1 MTTRVRFAPSPT
13 GYLHIGSARTAL
25 FNYLYARHT
34 GGKFLLRIEDT
45 DLARS
50 TEESTRSI
58 LDGLAWLELDQ
69 DEEIVFQSDNADKHR
84 ATAKKL
90 LAEGKAYRDFTP
102 KAEPNDANVKDAIK
116 DRARANQGEKNL
128 RDNPYRDL
136 TAEESNKRAAAGEPF
151 AIRLK
156 VPDVR
161 TGSGS
166 DRVPAVLKTSFE
178 DAVYGLQ
185 ERDYA
190 ETEDLVLLRSDGHPL
205 YNLAVV
211 CDDIEM
217 QITHVIRGQDHLTNT
232 HKQILIYEALGIT
245 PPTFAHLPLIM
256 APNKGKLSKRKHGEV
271 VSMTTYRDAGF
282 LAAAFRNFLALLGW
296 SAGEEKEIYSLVEL
310 IETFSLDGIHRS
322 NAVFNFTENDP
333 RKWTDDK
340 AQWMNAEYIRTMP
353 IGELLPFV
361 KAELKSAKLWREE
374 YEEQLS
380 VVSGQLSE
388 DADTLQKPARS
399 KGEMIRTPP
408 SVSSPQIS
416 KSSSDEMQKTAREQ
430 GRYIQPEIG
439 SSEWFENTIN
449 LIRQRFFTLKDFSS
463 QGRAYFSEDYDFDP
477 AAIAKNLTKFPE
489 LKTWLPEL
497 ADRFEAEFG
506 DSVSSPHVSK
516 GYGEAANWPPANAG
530 GSDTF
535 TEANIELVVKAFTE
549 EKGTKLGVIMNG
561 ARTLITGV
569 AVGPSMLSVFE
580 VIGLERIIMRLRSHV
595 AWNS

>member
-1 MTTRVRFAPSPT
+1 MTVRVRFAPSPT

-25 FNYLYARHT
+25 FNYLYARHV

-58 LDGLAWLELDQ
+58 LDGLAWLELDH

-84 ATAKKL
+84 AAAKKL

-102 KAEPNDANVKDAIK
+102 KAEPTDQNVKQGIA
-116 DRARANQGEKNL
+116 DRARAAQGVKNM

-136 TAEESNKRAAAGEPF
+136 STEESDARAAAGEPF

-156 VPDVR
+156 VAVHGR
-161 TGSGS
+161 TAF
-166 DRVPAVLKTSFE
+166 D
-178 DAVYGLQ
+178 DAVYGIQ
-185 ERDYA
+185 ERNYDD
-190 ETEDLVLLRSDGHPL
+190 TEDLVLLRSDGHPL

-217 QITHVIRGQDHLTNT
+217 AITHVIRGQDHLTNT
-232 HKQILIYEALGIT
+232 HKQVLIYEALGIT

-296 SAGEEKEIYSLVEL
+296 SAGEEREIYSLDEL
-310 IETFSLDGIHRS
+310 IEKFTLEGIHRS

-333 RKWTDDK
+333 RHWTDDK

-353 IGELLPFV
+353 LDELLPFV
-361 KAELKSAKLWREE
+361 RPELKAAKLYRDE
-374 YEEQLS
+374 YE
-380 VVSGQLSE
+380 
-388 DADTLQKPARS
+388 DDDKA
-399 KGEMIRTPP
+399 
-408 SVSSPQIS
+408 
-416 KSSSDEMQKTAREQ
+416 
-430 GRYIQPEIG
+430 
-439 SSEWFENTIN
+439 WFENAIN
-449 LIRQRFFTLKDFSS
+449 LIRQRFFTLKDFSK

-477 AAIAKNLTKFPE
+477 AAIEKNLSKFPD
-489 LKTWLPEL
+489 LKIWLPEL
-497 ADRFEAEFG
+497 AERFEVM
-506 DSVSSPHVSK
+506 D
-516 GYGEAANWPPANAG
+516 W
-530 GSDTF
+530 F
-535 TEANIELVVKAFTE
+535 TEPDIEQVVKAFTE

-561 ARTLITGV
+561 ARTLLTGV

-580 VIGLERIIMRLRSHV
+580 TLGKERSIMRLRSNLPW
-595 AWNS
+595 AI

>member
-25 FNYLYARHT
+25 FNYLYARHV

-50 TEESTRSI
+50 TDESTRSI
-58 LDGLAWLELDQ
+58 LDGLAWLGFAP
-69 DEEIVFQSDNADKHR
+69 DEEVVYQSNNADKHR
-84 ATAKKL
+84 AAANKL

-102 KAEPNDANVKDAIK
+102 KEEKTDGDVKQGII
-116 DRARANQGEKNL
+116 DRARQADKNM

-136 TAEESNKRAAAGEPF
+136 PVESEKRAAAGEPF

-156 VPDVR
+156 VAE
-161 TGSGS
+161 TG
-166 DRVPAVLKTSFE
+166 KTSFE

-185 ERDYA
+185 ERDYK

-217 QITHVIRGQDHLTNT
+217 GITHVIRGQDHLTNT
-232 HKQILIYEALGIT
+232 HKQILIYEALGVT
-245 PPTFAHLPLIM
+245 PPIFAHLPLIM
-256 APNKGKLSKRKHGEV
+256 APNKGKLSKRKHGEI

-296 SAGEEKEIYSLVEL
+296 SAGEEQEIYSLDELVEK
-310 IETFSLDGIHRS
+310 FSLEGIHRS
-322 NAVFNFTENDP
+322 NAIFNFKENDP
-333 RKWTDDK
+333 RHWTDDK
-340 AQWMNAEYIRTMP
+340 AIWMNAEYIRTMP
-353 IGELLPFV
+353 LADLLPHV
-361 KAELKSAKLWREE
+361 KAELKSAKLWRDE
-374 YEEQLS
+374 YED
-380 VVSGQLSE
+380 E
-388 DADTLQKPARS
+388 DR
-399 KGEMIRTPP
+399 GWYERT
-408 SVSSPQIS
+408 V
-416 KSSSDEMQKTAREQ
+416 D
-430 GRYIQPEIG
+430 
-439 SSEWFENTIN
+439 
-449 LIRQRFFTLKDFSS
+449 LIRARFFTLKDFSS

-489 LKTWLPEL
+489 LREWLPEL
-497 ADRFEAEFG
+497 ATRFETEFA
-506 DSVSSPHVSK
+506 DKP
-516 GYGEAANWPPANAG
+516 Y
-530 GSDTF
+530 
-535 TEANIELVVKAFTE
+535 TEENIELIVKAFTE

-561 ARTLITGV
+561 ARTLLTGV

-580 VIGLERIIMRLRSHV
+580 TIGLEKTILRLKSQI